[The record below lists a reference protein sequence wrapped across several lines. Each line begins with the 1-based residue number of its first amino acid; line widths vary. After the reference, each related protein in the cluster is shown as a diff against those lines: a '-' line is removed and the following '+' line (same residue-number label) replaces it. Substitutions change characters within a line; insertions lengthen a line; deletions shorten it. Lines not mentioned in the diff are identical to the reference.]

1 MAKKRNQ
8 FSGEVLHFNAVR
20 LRVTG
25 SGSLLLYLNSLDEVK
40 VSQLPSITMAAST
53 NIEPVSLANFT
64 DQRAQIEFKTTEI
77 NETFSISR
85 MVIFVRPT
93 ATGYP
98 Q

>member
-1 MAKKRNQ
+1 
-8 FSGEVLHFNAVR
+8 
-20 LRVTG
+20 
-25 SGSLLLYLNSLDEVK
+25 
-40 VSQLPSITMAAST
+40 MAAST